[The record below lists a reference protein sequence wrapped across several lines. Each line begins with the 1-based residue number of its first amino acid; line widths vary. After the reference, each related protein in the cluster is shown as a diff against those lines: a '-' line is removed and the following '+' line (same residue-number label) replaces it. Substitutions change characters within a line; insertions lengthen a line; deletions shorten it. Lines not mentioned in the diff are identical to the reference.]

1 MSTYIIYVLALS
13 QILEVINYAQNKRQ
27 QNRPKHTT
35 NSVIKT
41 DFASQIA
48 EKQEEK
54 GVATLEAEKAKAML
68 KLLKNQRRLKRK
80 PF

>member
-48 EKQEEK
+48 EKQIEK

-68 KLLKNQRRLKRK
+68 KLLKNQRRLKRN

>member
-48 EKQEEK
+48 EKQIEK
-54 GVATLEAEKAKAML
+54 EVATLEAEKAKAML
-68 KLLKNQRRLKRK
+68 KLLKNQRRLKRN